1 MLGFPRA
8 KIALI
13 ITAALLV
20 IQLGA
25 DLDGPLWE
33 QDEAAYAGFAR
44 NMIET
49 GDWIVPQFPF
59 SEPHRKPPLHFW
71 MIAVSFLIF
80 GESEIALRLPS
91 ILSFLGATALLAG
104 LGAKLYGRQRALL
117 ASLVF
122 ITALFFSNF
131 AKISLTDSL
140 LLFCQTGAILS
151 LGLYLKDGRTAYLL
165 LLAGATAMGLLTKGP
180 PILILIGGP
189 IFLALF
195 QAEGRRRLLHPAF
208 IACMLLAFV
217 PLLMWGWLA
226 YRQTNGE
233 LIRWMIDWYVL
244 RRAGGAVFG
253 QSAPPGLYL
262 LFLLVAFLPWSP
274 ALFAYAR
281 DQWRA
286 MRPLRPMLSLPVLR
300 RIFDR
305 YSFEFGWALS
315 GWLFYE
321 MLPSKLPSY
330 VLGAAPLFAVVI
342 AGQLLKY
349 GSSIPLY
356 YRIAAPLGALINA
369 LIWIIVP
376 SLVQERRAASQ
387 EMAYVIDAAAKSK
400 TVYISESF
408 RLPGVAFYSK
418 SPMKTITSPLE
429 LEQIKQCGDC
439 ILVLDAGTY
448 LIMYM
453 QGITA
458 EQHDV
463 YLWDRGKTVPFF
475 IFHPNERP

>member
-1 MLGFPRA
+1 MLRFPRS
-8 KIALI
+8 KIALA
-13 ITAALLV
+13 ITAVLLT
-20 IQLGA
+20 IQLVA
-25 DLDGPLWE
+25 DLGAPLWE

-49 GDWIVPQFPF
+49 GDWIVPEFTF

-71 MIAVSFLIF
+71 AIAVSFLVF

-91 ILSFLGATALLAG
+91 ILSFLGTTALLAS

-117 ASLVF
+117 ASLIL
-122 ITALFFSNF
+122 ITAFFFASF

-151 LGLYLKDGRTAYLL
+151 LGLYLKHGRIAYLL

-189 IFLALF
+189 IFLSLF
-195 QAEGRRRLLHPAF
+195 QPQGRRRLLHPAF

-217 PLLMWGWLA
+217 PLLVWGWLA

-244 RRAGGAVFG
+244 RRAGGSVFG

-262 LFLLVAFLPWSP
+262 LFFLVAFLPWSP
-274 ALFAYAR
+274 ALLAFSR
-281 DQWRA
+281 DQWKA
-286 MRPLRPMLSLPVLR
+286 MRSMASLPALKQ
-300 RIFDR
+300 IFDR
-305 YSFEFGWALS
+305 HAFELGWAFS
-315 GWLFYE
+315 GWFFYE

-330 VLGAAPLFAVVI
+330 VLGAAPLLAVVI
-342 AGQLLKY
+342 ASQLLKY
-349 GSSIPLY
+349 GSVPPLY
-356 YRIAAPLGALINA
+356 YRMAAPLGALVNA
-369 LIWIIVP
+369 AIWVIVP
-376 SLVQERRAASQ
+376 SLIQEKRTASQ
-387 EMAYVIDAAAKSK
+387 EMAHVIDAAAESK
-400 TVYISESF
+400 KVYISESF

-418 SPMKTITSPLE
+418 GSMKTITSPIE
-429 LEQIKQCGDC
+429 LERIKQCTDC
-439 ILVLDAGTY
+439 VLVLDAGTY
-448 LIMYM
+448 LILRM
-453 QGITA
+453 QGFTA

-463 YLWDRGKTVPFF
+463 YLWDRGKTVPYF
-475 IFHPNERP
+475 IVHPNERP